1 LVEVARD
8 CHSAILADIWE
19 QIHDF
24 PARTADLGQVV
35 AKVGTWSKEDQ
46 MNAEA
51 VVRMPD
57 ENKGVMLR
65 GHPMVFLVTG
75 ENTKHT
81 SMFDWTIPAGFA
93 TGRHVHRVQE
103 ETFYLL
109 EGECEWH
116 VGDRTIRATPGT
128 YLFIPPGVP
137 HNITN
142 VKENAARVLMT
153 VSPPGHEHYFEELA
167 ELAARGVPDPK
178 ALAELRNRYDTDQ
191 LSTLTTRA

>member
-1 LVEVARD
+1 M
-8 CHSAILADIWE
+8 
-19 QIHDF
+19 
-24 PARTADLGQVV
+24 
-35 AKVGTWSKEDQ
+35 EDH
-46 MNAEA
+46 MSTDA
-51 VVRMPD
+51 VIRMPD
-57 ENKGVMLR
+57 ETKGVTLR

-93 TGRHVHRVQE
+93 TGRHIHRVQE
-103 ETFYLL
+103 ETFYVL
-109 EGECEWH
+109 EGECAWH

-137 HNITN
+137 HDITN
-142 VKENAARVLMT
+142 VSEKPARVLMT

-167 ELAARGVPDPK
+167 KLAAQGAPDPK
-178 ALAELRNRYDTDQ
+178 ALADLRDRYDTDQ

>member
-1 LVEVARD
+1 MSD
-8 CHSAILADIWE
+8 D
-19 QIHDF
+19 
-24 PARTADLGQVV
+24 
-35 AKVGTWSKEDQ
+35 
-46 MNAEA
+46 A
-51 VVRMPD
+51 VIRLPD
-57 ENKGVMLR
+57 EYRGVMLS

-75 ENTKHT
+75 EDTGHT

-109 EGECEWH
+109 EGECEWQ
-116 VGDRTIRATPGT
+116 VGGKTIRAMPGT

-142 VKENAARVLMT
+142 VSEKPARVLMT

-167 ELAARGVPDPK
+167 KLTAHGAPDPK
-178 ALAELRNRYDTDQ
+178 ALADLRDRYDTDQ
-191 LSTLTTRA
+191 LSTLTSRA